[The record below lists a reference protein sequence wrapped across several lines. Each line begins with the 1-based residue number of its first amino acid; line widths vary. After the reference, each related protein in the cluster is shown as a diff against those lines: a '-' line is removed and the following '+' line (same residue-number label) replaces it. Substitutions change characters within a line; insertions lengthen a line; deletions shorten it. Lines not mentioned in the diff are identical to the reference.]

1 VHYSGYSAAEIRPVV
16 RLMIDYLARRE
27 ILHEAFFKKYAAK
40 KYMKASII
48 VREWIRTQYVEE
60 EIATFTQTT
69 TTTNIKTESQ
79 LDDDFEDLGKEN
91 VQEVEEED
99 GFDNENNASDEDD
112 YMFAN
117 ELEDREVGEGFQEI
131 H

>member
-27 ILHEAFFKKYAAK
+27 VLHEAFFKKYAAK

-48 VREWIRTQYVEE
+48 VREWIRTQYAEE
-60 EIATFTQTT
+60 EITTLTQTT

-91 VQEVEEED
+91 VQAED
-99 GFDNENNASDEDD
+99 DDFENENRSDEDD

-117 ELEDREVGEGFQEI
+117 ELEDREVDEGFQMI
-131 H
+131 R

>member
-1 VHYSGYSAAEIRPVV
+1 MHYSGYSAAEVRPIV

-27 ILHEAFFKKYAAK
+27 VLHEAFFKKYAAK

-60 EIATFTQTT
+60 EIITMTQTT
-69 TTTNIKTESQ
+69 TTTTTKFESQ
-79 LDDDFEDLGKEN
+79 IDDDFEELGKEN
-91 VQEVEEED
+91 IQEVDED
-99 GFDNENNASDEDD
+99 DFENENENHGSDNDD

-117 ELEDREVGEGFQEI
+117 ELEDREVDEGLR
-131 H
+131 